1 MKRILVCL
9 AISLCSIPSFAQYE
23 VNLASAKSRVSGT
36 CLPTAPFAPVCDE
49 VAEGFRIA
57 VASHFASW
65 RGFNFSNK
73 IAYKDYG
80 HWTRAA
86 NTFGGLSTERRSAY
100 ALELGIKAA
109 YPLDSILEAY
119 ASVGYSV
126 ARMSVEDT
134 HTLVGDL
141 PTRRLTKGSPYASIG
156 LGLIVVSN
164 VSVFIERRTDNLEF
178 HKRTP
183 KNVTGTLAGISY
195 RF

>member
-1 MKRILVCL
+1 MNRILVCL

-23 VNLASAKSRVSGT
+23 VNLASAESRVSGT

-49 VAEGFRIA
+49 RAEGFRIA
-57 VASHFASW
+57 VARHFASW
-65 RGFNFSNK
+65 RGFDFSNE

-86 NTFGGLSTERRSAY
+86 NMFGGLSTERRSAY
-100 ALELGIKAA
+100 ALELGIKAT
-109 YPLDSILEAY
+109 YPFASKLEAY

-126 ARMSVEDT
+126 ARMSVENT
-134 HTLVGDL
+134 HTAVGDL
-141 PTRRLTKGSPYASIG
+141 PTQRRTKASPYGSIG
-156 LGLIVVSN
+156 LGFIVVNN
-164 VSVFIERRTDNLEF
+164 VSLFIERRTDSLEF
-178 HKRTP
+178 DKRTP